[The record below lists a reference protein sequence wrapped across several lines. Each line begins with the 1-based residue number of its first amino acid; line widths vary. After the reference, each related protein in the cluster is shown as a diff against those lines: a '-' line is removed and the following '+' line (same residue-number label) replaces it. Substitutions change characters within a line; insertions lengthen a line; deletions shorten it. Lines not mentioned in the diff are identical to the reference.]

1 MRLSIPERVA
11 SDVEVY
17 VLDEAHAEPV
27 TGDEEEATFL
37 RGRAAIVAGWRPR
50 ARGAVL
56 DLPAAPSGHSIVA
69 ATLRDVR
76 DVFLSLANRED
87 AAPASTDAYL
97 RICTALSHAAEDADS
112 AARTAAMNRLN
123 PDTGRFGWEGP

>member
-56 DLPAAPSGHSIVA
+56 DLPDPASQRSIVA

-76 DVFLSLANRED
+76 EVFLSLANRDD
-87 AAPASTDAYL
+87 AAPASADAYL
-97 RICTALSHAAEDADS
+97 RICTTLSRAVEGAA
-112 AARTAAMNRLN
+112 
-123 PDTGRFGWEGP
+123 P